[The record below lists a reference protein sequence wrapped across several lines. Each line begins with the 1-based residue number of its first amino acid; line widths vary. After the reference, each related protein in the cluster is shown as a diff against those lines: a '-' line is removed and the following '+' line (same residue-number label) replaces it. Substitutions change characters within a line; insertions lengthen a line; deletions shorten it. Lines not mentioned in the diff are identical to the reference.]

1 MESIPQYAGICI
13 IRKKWAEFISMSAR
27 EPADPAFYPDMVFK
41 ELIKEHFF
49 VHSKPTTQKDVT
61 LTNEEANVIHYAA
74 GYTLHTLRRTIEAS
88 SHPLKEEM
96 VLALMELVSGEED
109 ASMEENNAAECC

>member
-1 MESIPQYAGICI
+1 
-13 IRKKWAEFISMSAR
+13 MSAR
-27 EPADPAFYPDMVFK
+27 EPVDPAFNPDMVFK

-61 LTNEEANVIHYAA
+61 LTNEEANIIHYAA

-109 ASMEENNAAECC
+109 ASMEENNAAVLLIGEVSGTSGLEHFCSLCH